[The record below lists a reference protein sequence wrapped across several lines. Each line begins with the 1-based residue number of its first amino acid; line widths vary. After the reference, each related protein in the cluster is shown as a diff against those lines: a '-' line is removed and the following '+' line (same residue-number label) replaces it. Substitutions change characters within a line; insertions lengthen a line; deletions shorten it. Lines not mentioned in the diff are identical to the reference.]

1 MRSLSQIL
9 MAALAVVGLSGGPA
23 AQAATLHWR
32 FDGLFTYVDPALSTP
47 PQVSVGLPWTVWLK
61 FDTAAPFTFR
71 QADGD
76 GDGALYRFAA
86 SSVQMA
92 IAAGSLGPFQWDNE
106 EPNDR
111 IIVRDNYKVGGVD
124 MDGMSFASTDYG
136 GPNGQE
142 YEQLGLILRGPV
154 LNLLNLDFNQPM
166 LPGSLPPG
174 LAGLDTSLL
183 QICNGL
189 RGDNNQ
195 CTRGLIQ
202 GDVTS
207 VRALAVDDPQ
217 VVPLPTSLAL
227 VGLGLVLLS
236 LPRRAR
242 VPGSCA

>member
-1 MRSLSQIL
+1 MRCLL
-9 MAALAVVGLSGGPA
+9 HALVLLCLGCLPPTAHAAP
-23 AQAATLHWR
+23 LHWR
-32 FDGLFTYVDPALSTP
+32 FDGVFIYVDPTLSTP

-61 FDTAAPFTFR
+61 FDTAAPFTSR
-71 QADGD
+71 QADAD
-76 GDGALYRFAA
+76 GDGALVRFSA

-92 IAAGSLGPFQWDNE
+92 IAAGSLGPFLWDNE

-124 MDGMSFASTDYG
+124 MDGISVASTEYG

-154 LNLLNLDFNQPM
+154 LQLLNLNFNQPQ

-174 LAGLDTSLL
+174 LADLDTSLL
-183 QICNGL
+183 QICNGV

-207 VRALAVDDPQ
+207 VLALAIDDPQ
-217 VVPLPTSLAL
+217 RVPLPTSLAL
-227 VGLGLVLLS
+227 AGLGLGLLS

-242 VPGSCA
+242 VPESCA